1 MLDFGRG
8 KILSILLVVI
18 LGAFFAVPNILN
30 RDTIDDLP
38 SWWQPVSLGL
48 DLRGGSYL
56 LIEVGSETVR
66 LEQFTDLQESTRQAL
81 RDSKIGYRNLAVRG
95 DAVTL
100 VLTYL

>member
-1 MLDFGRG
+1 M
-8 KILSILLVVI
+8 
-18 LGAFFAVPNILN
+18 
-30 RDTIDDLP
+30 
-38 SWWQPVSLGL
+38 
-48 DLRGGSYL
+48 
-56 LIEVGSETVR
+56 EVGSETIR